1 MTKRERAGVLWMLL
15 AAVGFAF
22 NPTVVKTVYS
32 HSTLEPLD
40 LAIWRLSLAAPLMWI
55 LLRLRDRARGPS
67 HGSGINVADA
77 LMVGAVTAAAVAAA
91 FFALERLPGSV
102 YVVLFYTYPAMVV
115 VASFVLGEKVGGKAW
130 IALLMAL
137 FGVSLTVPDFLSA
150 GNKDLLGVGLA
161 LLNAALVA
169 IYYLLAKRVLSQA
182 EDITRASAHM
192 TSGTLLILL
201 LLLPLRGL
209 QMPDNLTTALGILI
223 VASLGTA
230 LPIFATNMAIQRIGA
245 ARASLVSVI
254 EPVLSMLLSM
264 ILLNEVI
271 QGLQWLGAALIV
283 GSVIV
288 LQMRVRGRVDV
299 SIAHEAG

>member
-1 MTKRERAGVLWMLL
+1 MTTRERAGVLWMLL

-22 NPTVVKTVYS
+22 NPTAIKTIYS

-40 LAIWRLSLAAPLMWI
+40 LALWRMLLAAPLMWI

-67 HGSGINVADA
+67 HGKGITIPNAMA
-77 LMVGAVTAAAVAAA
+77 IGAVTAFAVAAA

-115 VASFVLGEKVGGKAW
+115 VASFVLGERLGSRAW
-130 IALLMAL
+130 MALLMAL
-137 FGVSLTVPDFLSA
+137 IGVSLTVPEFITA
-150 GNKDLLGVGLA
+150 GNDDMFGVVLA

-169 IYYLLAKRVLSQA
+169 VYYLLAKRALSQA
-182 EDITRASAHM
+182 EDISRASAHM
-192 TSGTLLILL
+192 MSGTLVVLL
-201 LLLPLRGL
+201 LLLPVRGL
-209 QMPDNLTTALGILI
+209 GLPGNLTTAFGIFI
-223 VASLGTA
+223 VASVGTA
-230 LPIFATNMAIQRIGA
+230 LPVFATNMAIQRIGA
-245 ARASLVSVI
+245 ARASLVSSI

-264 ILLNEVI
+264 ILLSEVI
-271 QGLQWLGAALIV
+271 LGLQWLGAALIV